1 MSMYEQF
8 QTDTSLES
16 QGIWVDYGDFRV
28 RLARSGGGNK
38 KFEKTMAALT
48 APYKRAIATE
58 TLSEDVSQKI
68 LMQGFVEA
76 VILDWQVKDD
86 ESESG
91 WKQGIEDKDGSIMP
105 FNAENVE
112 KTLKA
117 LPDLYIDLRAQ
128 AGKATLFLKSLR
140 EANSGN

>member
-8 QTDTSLES
+8 KTDAGLES

-58 TLSEDVSQKI
+58 TLSEEISQKI

-76 VILDWQVKDD
+76 VVLDWQVKD
-86 ESESG
+86 EEAESG
-91 WKQGIEDKDGSIMP
+91 WKQGIEAEDGSIMP
-105 FNAENVE
+105 FTQENVE
-112 KTLKA
+112 KTFKA
-117 LPDLYIDLRAQ
+117 LPDLYADLRAQ
-128 AGKATLFLKSLR
+128 AGKSTLFLKSLR
-140 EANSGN
+140 EANAGN